1 MSAIVKA
8 KLTTSKPEAPSS
20 EIRKHYYLDRYVIMA
35 PKRNQRPDSFE
46 GSIKPEPH
54 KVPNA
59 DCPFCGNFEP
69 AKFAQPGPRNWQV
82 KVVPNLF
89 SQLSFDNP
97 KAYGTTEVVI
107 NTPDH
112 AREFSEL
119 SLENIEL
126 IFEAYR
132 QRLVVLKATPGI
144 RYVLVFKNDGPIAGA
159 SVSHAHCQ
167 IYALPLVPPR
177 IVAESDAFAHYHAE
191 HGTCAVCDVLT
202 WEETQ
207 KVRVIYADKHLVAI
221 TPYASAH
228 MYEVWFLPRRHLNLF
243 TELNDAE
250 MHSLATSLRNVTA
263 RLDSVNMSFNY
274 HIQEAID
281 DQDHHLLVKLEP
293 RRHKEYAGAE
303 MGTGII
309 TNPVLPEYAA
319 LWYNSK
325 L

>member
-1 MSAIVKA
+1 
-8 KLTTSKPEAPSS
+8 
-20 EIRKHYYLDRYVIMA
+20 MA
-35 PKRNQRPDSFE
+35 PRRNQRPDAFS
-46 GSIKPEPH
+46 GSAEPEPH
-54 KVPNA
+54 KIPNPH
-59 DCPFCGNFEP
+59 CPFCNNAEP
-69 AKFAQPGPRNWQV
+69 SKFAQPGPKNWQV
-82 KVVPNLF
+82 KVVTNLF
-89 SQLSFDNP
+89 SQLNFNNP

-112 AREFSEL
+112 DREFSEL

-132 QRLVVLKATPGI
+132 QRLTALKATPGI

-177 IVAESDAFAHYHAE
+177 IVAESDAFTHYYAE
-191 HGTCAVCDVLT
+191 NGSCAICDVVQ
-202 WEETQ
+202 WEESQ
-207 KVRVIYADKHLVAI
+207 KVRVIYADKHLVAV

-228 MYEVWFLPRRHLNLF
+228 MYEVWFMPRRHVSLF
-243 TELNDAE
+243 NELGVGE
-250 MHSLATSLRNVTA
+250 LHSLASSLRHVAA
-263 RLDSVNMSFNY
+263 RLDSANMSFNY

-281 DQDHHLLVKLEP
+281 GLNHHLIIKLEP

-319 LWYNSK
+319 LWYNNR